1 MSLWPLVMTEM
12 RERGDCLG
20 VFNSPTEEEWCG
32 ERHREKRGRKKIIFQ
47 GKTGFLRFLL
57 FEKPVKAKECFPS
70 SLPKMELLEQERRG
84 HLRAQAGTQS
94 SAFCSKTFRLLQKHN
109 HFLSGR
115 RNKNPYYYSSCVIA
129 KFYPNTTT
137 DIKYLTPL
145 NCLFHGL

>member
-1 MSLWPLVMTEM
+1 MW
-12 RERGDCLG
+12 
-20 VFNSPTEEEWCG
+20 G
-32 ERHREKRGRKKIIFQ
+32 EAWGKEGKGKKIFQ
-47 GKTGFLRFLL
+47 GKTGFPRFLL
-57 FEKPVKAKECFPS
+57 FEKPAKGKERFPS

-84 HLRAQAGTQS
+84 CSSSQAGTQS
-94 SAFCSKTFRLLQKHN
+94 SAFCSRTSRLLREHDR
-109 HFLSGR
+109 FLSGR